1 MKFNAKIVGVLIAS
15 SLALAG
21 CKNEQSTK
29 VEANNAP
36 TATQTAAASS
46 DNFVPTKGYQYT
58 ELKNPITNAPK
69 VMEVFSLACS
79 HCRKMESLV
88 PELKKMIG
96 ENITQYHVTFNESAQ
111 AAAVLFY
118 TAAIQ
123 SDDHPTFKQM
133 EELFSFV
140 QDTPK
145 DWTPEQR
152 KTKLDS
158 IYTEFGMLPP
168 SKLSEAQQKQVYTLM
183 KESNRIVTESQLS
196 AVPAFI
202 IQGKYMVELGGQ
214 NSLQE
219 FAKTIKYLSNLK

>member
-1 MKFNAKIVGVLIAS
+1 MMFFLCNKEFFMKFNAKIVGILVAS
-15 SLALAG
+15 TLALAG
-21 CKNEQSTK
+21 CKNEQNNK
-29 VEANNAP
+29 VEANNTQ
-36 TATQTAAASS
+36 TATQASS
-46 DNFVPTKGYQYT
+46 TASDTFVPTKDYQYT
-58 ELKNPITNAPK
+58 VLKTPITNAPK

-133 EELFSFV
+133 EALFSFV

-145 DWTPEQR
+145 EWTPEQS
-152 KTKLDS
+152 KTKHDS
-158 IYTEFGMLPP
+158 IYTE
-168 SKLSEAQQKQVYTLM
+168 M
-183 KESNRIVTESQLS
+183 K
-196 AVPAFI
+196 
-202 IQGKYMVELGGQ
+202 
-214 NSLQE
+214 
-219 FAKTIKYLSNLK
+219 